1 MFEFVLCVTVLLR
14 HFRCARGTSSSLE
27 EDPLPFTYAICGAL
41 DENKSEHF
49 AEQRGSTIDDEKS
62 GLFLDKSRA
71 DRVIERWRDR
81 LSLTGG
87 RRSHARHRAVV
98 VGRDGANEMRSLA
111 ALSVARSL
119 SPCGARCLQDFYAS
133 LEVFNDGNAMRR

>member
-1 MFEFVLCVTVLLR
+1 MLEFVICVAVLLR
-14 HFRCARGTSSSLE
+14 HFGCARGASLSLE
-27 EDPLPFTYAICGAL
+27 EVPLPFTYAICGAL
-41 DENKSEHF
+41 DENKSEIF
-49 AEQRGSTIDDEKS
+49 AGQRGSTIDDENS
-62 GLFLDKSRA
+62 GPFLDKSRA

-87 RRSHARHRAVV
+87 RRGHARHRAVV
-98 VGRDGANEMRSLA
+98 VGSDAANEMRSLP

-119 SPCGARCLQDFYAS
+119 SPGGARCLQDFYAS